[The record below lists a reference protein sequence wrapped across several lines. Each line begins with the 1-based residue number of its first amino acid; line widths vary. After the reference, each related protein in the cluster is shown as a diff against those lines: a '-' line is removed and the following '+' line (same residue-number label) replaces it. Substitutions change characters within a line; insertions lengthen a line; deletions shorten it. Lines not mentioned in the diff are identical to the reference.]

1 LSTPDRPL
9 RADARRNRERVL
21 AAAREAFAESGF
33 GVPLDAIAARAGV
46 GPGTV
51 YRHFPTK
58 EALFE
63 AVTVARVRELVALA
77 RAGAE
82 APDPGAALDALL
94 GRIAAEAVAKRDL
107 PDALGGVG
115 EAAVAVAR
123 GELHAAMD
131 VLLDRARAVGAVRA
145 GIGAT
150 ELIAL
155 LKGLLQAVRE
165 SADPELPARLLAV
178 VRDGLRPPPG
188 WRGRWAPQATQ

>member
-1 LSTPDRPL
+1 MSTADRPL

-33 GVPLDAIAARAGV
+33 GVPLDVIAARAGV

-82 APDPGAALDALL
+82 AVDPGAALDALL
-94 GRIAAEAVAKRDL
+94 GRIAEEALAKRDL

-123 GELHAAMD
+123 TELYGALDA
-131 VLLDRARAVGAVRA
+131 LLARARAAGAVRD
-145 GIGAT
+145 GIRAA
-150 ELIAL
+150 ELLAL
-155 LKGLLQAVRE
+155 LKGLLHAVHE
-165 SADPELPARLLAV
+165 SADPDLPARMLAV
-178 VRDGLRPPPG
+178 VRDGLRPPAGP
-188 WRGRWAPQATQ
+188 

>member
-21 AAAREAFAESGF
+21 TAAREAFAESGYS
-33 GVPLDAIAARAGV
+33 VPLDAIAARAGV

-63 AVTVARVRELVALA
+63 AVAVARVRELVALA
-77 RAGAE
+77 KAGAE
-82 APDPGAALDALL
+82 APDPGAAFDALL
-94 GRIAAEAVAKRDL
+94 ARIAEEAVAKRDL

-115 EAAVAVAR
+115 AAAVAVAR
-123 GELHAAMD
+123 AELHGALDA
-131 VLLDRARAVGAVRA
+131 LLDRARAAGAVRA

-150 ELIAL
+150 ELIVL

-165 SADPELPARLLAV
+165 SADPELPARLFAV
-178 VRDGLRPPPG
+178 VRDGLRAPG
-188 WRGRWAPQATQ
+188 A

>member
-1 LSTPDRPL
+1 MSTADRPR

-33 GVPLDAIAARAGV
+33 GVLLDAIAARAGV

-63 AVTVARVRELVALA
+63 AVTLARVRELVALA
-77 RAGAE
+77 RSGAE
-82 APDPGAALDALL
+82 AADPGAAFDAFLA
-94 GRIAAEAVAKRDL
+94 RIADEAVAKRDL

-123 GELHAAMD
+123 AELHGALDA
-131 VLLDRARAVGAVRA
+131 LLVRARAAGAVRD
-145 GIGAT
+145 GIAAT

-165 SADPELPARLLAV
+165 SADPELPARMLAV

-188 WRGRWAPQATQ
+188 LAAR

>member
-1 LSTPDRPL
+1 MSTPERPL

-21 AAAREAFAESGF
+21 AAAREAFAELGF

-77 RAGAE
+77 RAGAQ
-82 APDPGAALDALL
+82 APHPGAARDALL
-94 GRIAAEAVAKRDL
+94 GRIAAEAGAKRDL
-107 PDALGGVG
+107 PDALG
-115 EAAVAVAR
+115 AVAGAR
-123 GELHAAMD
+123 GELYEALD
-131 VLLDRARAVGAVRA
+131 VLLDRARAGGAVRA
-145 GIGAT
+145 GIGAA

-188 WRGRWAPQATQ
+188 DAALRR

>member
-1 LSTPDRPL
+1 MSTTDRPL

-33 GVPLDAIAARAGV
+33 GVPLDVIAARAGV

-77 RAGAE
+77 SAGAE
-82 APDPGAALDALL
+82 APDPGRAFDAFLC
-94 GRIAAEAVAKRDL
+94 RIAEEAVAKRDL
-107 PDALGGVG
+107 PDALSGVG
-115 EAAVAVAR
+115 AAAVAVAR
-123 GELHAAMD
+123 TELRGALDA
-131 VLLDRARAVGAVRA
+131 LLARARAVGAVRD
-145 GIGAT
+145 GIGSA

-155 LKGLLQAVRE
+155 LKGLLEAVRG
-165 SADPELPARLLAV
+165 STDPDLPGRLLAV
-178 VRDGLRPPPG
+178 VRDGLRPRDG
-188 WRGRWAPQATQ
+188 